1 MPPTFSVFIPVH
13 NDARLLPA
21 AIDSV
26 RSQTL
31 DDWELVIGDNASTDE
46 TARVAATED
55 PRIRYHRFEDFVDVT
70 DNFNR
75 TAEICA
81 GEWLVPIGADD
92 ALLPHALE
100 TFVTA
105 IRERPDLVMVV
116 AACARL
122 DQQGNPAAATWRFYQ
137 GLAPLEPG
145 DYDAGAWL
153 RALSAD
159 GQPPWNLGSIAFR
172 RAAVE
177 QLGGLLKADAGP
189 ASDVELVMR
198 MPIAGPVRYTD
209 ERVFIYTQR
218 MESEHR
224 QQQRSD
230 RVDDSDATILGRGLR
245 VALAEHERAR
255 GPIPPEERQG
265 VKAMIARSFIQR
277 AAQHRLL
284 AGGRGRR
291 AAWRDVRRAWRASP
305 STLFSP
311 RQLLFAAGAVI
322 TPGWILHL
330 ADRALRVRSS

>member
-1 MPPTFSVFIPVH
+1 MPPTFSIFIPAH

-26 RSQTL
+26 RSQTHG
-31 DDWELVIGDNASTDE
+31 DWELVIGDNASTDD
-46 TARVAATED
+46 TSHVAPAED
-55 PRIRYHRFEDFVDVT
+55 PRVRYHRFEDFVDVT

-75 TAEICA
+75 TAEMCA
-81 GEWLVPIGADD
+81 GDWLVPIGADD
-92 ALLPHALE
+92 RLLPHALE
-100 TFVTA
+100 TFLAA
-105 IRERPDLVMVV
+105 IRERPELVMVV
-116 AACARL
+116 AACLRL
-122 DQQGNPAAATWRFYQ
+122 DQEGQPAAATWRFYQ
-137 GLAPLEPG
+137 GLAPLRPG

-172 RAAVE
+172 RASVE

-218 MESEHR
+218 TDSEHR

-230 RVDDSDATILGRGLR
+230 RVEDSDDTILGRGLR

-255 GPIPPEERQG
+255 GPLPSGERRRIN
-265 VKAMIARSFIQR
+265 AMIARSFIQR

-291 AAWRDVRRAWRASP
+291 AAWRDVRRAWRESP
-305 STLFSP
+305 STLLSP

-322 TPGWILHL
+322 SPGWILHA